1 MKKYLFCFV
10 LIFFTQ
16 NIFSSMPIFGGVS
29 SKTSVSEEPS
39 YKVYKAVLRM
49 NYGKAKEILLNTQNV
64 DLNAQHGEQGD
75 TILNLLIRQNHIKMA
90 EYIISLGADINI
102 RRDDGQT
109 PLHEAADFRSG
120 EVISRFIDLGA
131 DVHAVDNKGLT
142 PLHNAAFRGNVSAI
156 NMLKEKGADIYA
168 RDKLGNTPLH
178 MASHHGGQG
187 LRDSVDISL
196 VIDSLMQ
203 QTTDLYLKNNKG
215 RTPLHEAVNH
225 NRLEAV
231 KYFFDLVKSSVSD
244 YAEDYAAKAYANEPD
259 HNGLSAIDIA
269 RQKKKERT
277 LRKGIMRVLSP
288 YSPYSD
294 KIKEVKSV
302 IKGGFFRR
310 CFTLFSRAH

>member
-1 MKKYLFCFV
+1 MKKYFFCFV
-10 LIFFTQ
+10 LIFFVEQVMSDTATPEPIRKFFSAWYSSNTQ
-16 NIFSSMPIFGGVS
+16 Q
-29 SKTSVSEEPS
+29 
-39 YKVYKAVLRM
+39 
-49 NYGKAKEILLNTQNV
+49 AKEILRTEVV
-64 DLNAQHGEQGD
+64 DLNVKIGDHGD
-75 TILNLLIRQNHIKMA
+75 RLLHFLIRTKSIEMA

-102 RRDDGQT
+102 RMDDGQT

-131 DVHAVDNKGLT
+131 DVHAVDDRGET

-168 RDKLGNTPLH
+168 QNKEGNTPLH
-178 MASHHGGQG
+178 KASHYGGQG

-203 QTTDLYLKNNKG
+203 KTADLYLKNNKG
-215 RTPLHEAVNH
+215 RTPLHEAVQYNTI
-225 NRLEAV
+225 EAV

-244 YAEDYAAKAYANEPD
+244 YAEDHAAKAYANEPD

-269 RQKKKERT
+269 REKKKKRT
-277 LRKGIMRVLSP
+277 LKKGIMRVLSP

-294 KIKEVKSV
+294 KVEGVKNV
-302 IKGGFFRR
+302 IKRGFFRR
-310 CFTLFSRAH
+310 CLTLFSRAH